1 MGQLSRAL
9 LVSNGNV
16 TAIVRQLQDAGQVVV
31 SPDPEDRRSSI
42 VRLSAAGQASFN
54 VLAEAHHAWI
64 HQALSD
70 VAPDDLEQLH
80 ALLAKVKASI
90 GENLHT

>member
-1 MGQLSRAL
+1 
-9 LVSNGNV
+9 
-16 TAIVRQLQDAGQVVV
+16 
-31 SPDPEDRRSSI
+31 
-42 VRLSAAGQASFN
+42 LSAAGQARFN
-54 VLAEAHHAWI
+54 VLAKAHHAWI